1 MITKRHM
8 NYCQQFY
15 FGGTRSKNCRQ
26 MVAMGQSG
34 FMVMLLVSSRIR
46 DSCQFENR
54 ELSSLASTADCR
66 ADFELVRLVSMI
78 ELRR

>member
-1 MITKRHM
+1 VIAKRHM
-8 NYCQQFY
+8 NCCQQFY
-15 FGGTRSKNCRQ
+15 FGGTRSKSCRQ
-26 MVAMGQSG
+26 MAAMGQSG

-78 ELRR
+78 EFRR